1 MANDKNRARLKHH
14 RSRRVVLLQQWLY
27 AWSKTK
33 DDLYKNFWSTLLT
46 IMVIAISLTLPST
59 CYLLWKNTHIAAEQW
74 YPTPQLTVYFDLTLS
89 DADAAKIAE
98 QLRLED
104 GIKSMTFLTRS
115 ESLREFREWSG
126 FDEALNMLPD
136 NPLPS
141 VALLYPDDK
150 FNTSEQLAILRER
163 VLMVDGVSDVRLDDG
178 WFTRLTALTQ
188 LVAIAAGFL
197 ATLMVAAVFL
207 VISNSIRLNIFSRR
221 QSINVMKLIGATDG
235 FIMRPFLNNGAIL
248 GFIGAI
254 FAIIMSGALLS
265 GLASTVTKTATAF
278 STTFHLESF
287 NWEEIL
293 ILLLVSTMIGWLA
306 AWLATAKHLNDFSP
320 H

>member
-1 MANDKNRARLKHH
+1 MANNTNRVRLKL
-14 RSRRVVLLQQWLY
+14 RSQSDVWWQQWLY
-27 AWSKTK
+27 AWNKTK
-33 DDLYKNFWSTLLT
+33 EDLYRNCWSTLLT
-46 IMVIAISLTLPST
+46 IMVIAISLTLPTT
-59 CYLLWKNTHIAAEQW
+59 CYLFWKNTNIAAKQW
-74 YPTPQLTVYFDLTLS
+74 YPTPQLTVYFDLSLS
-89 DADAAKIAE
+89 DDDAARLAE
-98 QLRLED
+98 QLRNEE

-126 FDEALNMLPD
+126 FDEALNMLPE

-141 VALLYPDDK
+141 VALLYPNDN
-150 FNTSEQLAILRER
+150 FTSPELLSVLRER
-163 VLMVDGVSDVRLDDG
+163 VQMVDGISDVRLDDG

-188 LVAIAAGFL
+188 LVAIAVGLL
-197 ATLMVAAVFL
+197 ATLMIAAVFL

-248 GFIGAI
+248 GFSGAI
-254 FAIIMSGALLS
+254 FAIILS
-265 GLASTVTKTATAF
+265 ESVLGVLASVVTKTATVF
-278 STTFHLESF
+278 NTTFHLEGLYI
-287 NWEEIL
+287 EEIS
-293 ILLLVSTMIGWLA
+293 ILLLVSAMIGWLA